1 MQRVD
6 KLQAVTVQRGATPFE
21 AAAAADRAARLVARF
36 ALRQP
41 AAAVRGPRAPAQAY
55 ATAAR
60 TDRRSPRSMRFVGF
74 A

>member
-1 MQRVD
+1 MQRVQ

-36 ALRQP
+36 ELGRP
-41 AAAVRGPRAPAQAY
+41 AAPARAY
-55 ATAAR
+55 AAAAR
-60 TDRRSPRSMRFVGF
+60 TDRRSSRSMRFVGF